1 MNDDKYRFYCDKL
14 HIRIDATKQEI
25 KNAYD
30 NIVLTYVHENNEPNV
45 LDEKLAKLKTMYDF
59 LISNYD
65 EQKDDYFKHIDPK
78 NSIWTPFINED
89 GKFVDFYNLFNLKYT
104 VDFEKLI
111 ARINSKYSEAYHIDK
126 DVAYWKAIYHSIKY
140 IRQTDNAFE
149 RYMYMLQMF
158 VDIKDHYFWLHDI
171 LNITQNTLPS
181 EIENILDK
189 RLKDEQN
196 KSETNQKIVKNFC
209 LQAKFILLDP
219 QRREEYEKQMF
230 ESLDK
235 ELNKKIKHVKK
246 STRQIVSSIFITT
259 LLILILIAVILINK
273 K

>member
-1 MNDDKYRFYCDKL
+1 M
-14 HIRIDATKQEI
+14 
-25 KNAYD
+25 
-30 NIVLTYVHENNEPNV
+30 
-45 LDEKLAKLKTMYDF
+45 
-59 LISNYD
+59 
-65 EQKDDYFKHIDPK
+65 
-78 NSIWTPFINED
+78 
-89 GKFVDFYNLFNLKYT
+89 
-104 VDFEKLI
+104 
-111 ARINSKYSEAYHIDK
+111 
-126 DVAYWKAIYHSIKY
+126 
-140 IRQTDNAFE
+140 
-149 RYMYMLQMF
+149 
-158 VDIKDHYFWLHDI
+158 HDI

-246 STRQIVSSIFITT
+246 KYKTNSIKHFYYNSFNFN
-259 LLILILIAVILINK
+259 INCCYIN
-273 K
+273 

>member
-1 MNDDKYRFYCDKL
+1 M
-14 HIRIDATKQEI
+14 
-25 KNAYD
+25 
-30 NIVLTYVHENNEPNV
+30 
-45 LDEKLAKLKTMYDF
+45 
-59 LISNYD
+59 
-65 EQKDDYFKHIDPK
+65 
-78 NSIWTPFINED
+78 
-89 GKFVDFYNLFNLKYT
+89 
-104 VDFEKLI
+104 
-111 ARINSKYSEAYHIDK
+111 
-126 DVAYWKAIYHSIKY
+126 
-140 IRQTDNAFE
+140 
-149 RYMYMLQMF
+149 
-158 VDIKDHYFWLHDI
+158 HDI

-273 K
+273 KQDIFLVKYLRV

>member
-1 MNDDKYRFYCDKL
+1 M
-14 HIRIDATKQEI
+14 
-25 KNAYD
+25 
-30 NIVLTYVHENNEPNV
+30 
-45 LDEKLAKLKTMYDF
+45 
-59 LISNYD
+59 
-65 EQKDDYFKHIDPK
+65 
-78 NSIWTPFINED
+78 
-89 GKFVDFYNLFNLKYT
+89 FNLKYT

-196 KSETNQKIVKNFC
+196 KSETNQKIVKNFG

>member
-1 MNDDKYRFYCDKL
+1 M
-14 HIRIDATKQEI
+14 
-25 KNAYD
+25 
-30 NIVLTYVHENNEPNV
+30 
-45 LDEKLAKLKTMYDF
+45 
-59 LISNYD
+59 
-65 EQKDDYFKHIDPK
+65 
-78 NSIWTPFINED
+78 
-89 GKFVDFYNLFNLKYT
+89 
-104 VDFEKLI
+104 
-111 ARINSKYSEAYHIDK
+111 
-126 DVAYWKAIYHSIKY
+126 
-140 IRQTDNAFE
+140 
-149 RYMYMLQMF
+149 
-158 VDIKDHYFWLHDI
+158 HDI

-219 QRREEYEKQMF
+219 QRREECEKQMF